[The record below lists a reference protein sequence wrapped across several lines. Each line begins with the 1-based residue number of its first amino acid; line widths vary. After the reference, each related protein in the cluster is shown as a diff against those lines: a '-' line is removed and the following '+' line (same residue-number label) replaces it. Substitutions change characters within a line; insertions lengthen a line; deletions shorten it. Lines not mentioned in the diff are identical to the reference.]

1 MKYYICEACKFQ
13 FTQAAEP
20 DRCPD
25 CGKEYVREA
34 NEKEIAEFKK
44 LQEEKNRFDDEQ
56 NKLNEM
62 KKQL

>member
-13 FTQAAEP
+13 FTRTAEP

-34 NEKEIAEFKK
+34 NEQEITEFKK
-44 LQEEKNRFDDEQ
+44 LQEEKE
-56 NKLNEM
+56 KW
-62 KKQL
+62 